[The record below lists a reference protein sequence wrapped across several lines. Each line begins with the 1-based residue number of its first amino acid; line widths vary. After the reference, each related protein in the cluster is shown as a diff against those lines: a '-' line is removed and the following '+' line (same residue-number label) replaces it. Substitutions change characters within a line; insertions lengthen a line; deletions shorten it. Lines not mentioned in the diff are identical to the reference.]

1 MLGIYGPQKDCNP
14 RAEICMYI
22 YVGSYTYIYIYMH
35 SPGPQYLIICRRS
48 FAPESN
54 LALLDN
60 ICKKVQRPGA
70 DFDF

>member
-1 MLGIYGPQKDCNP
+1 MGLRRTVTPEQ
-14 RAEICMYI
+14 R
-22 YVGSYTYIYIYMH
+22 YVCISMWVHIHIYIYMH